1 MNDKIVPI
9 EEEITTSTPIQ
20 SKFPDSSAEID
31 IQQFQH
37 PEPISYAQNQPIIRT
52 NHRMVRSL
60 LYMGQLLNPTQTP
73 GNDFLVNSLE
83 TLTSLMDNVYLIT
96 KFGIGSNSKFLKKV
110 GANASKVWFVTLL
123 FTIRKILKNLL
134 KLSNIKNQVW
144 KEIKIC
150 EVEQYRNNLAK
161 LILRKYQLK
170 IEDIESE
177 ILSDSVELLGSLND
191 LLFVSIELFRLKVP
205 RWIEKL
211 IGFISAM
218 MMIYR
223 MSRRSN

>member
-9 EEEITTSTPIQ
+9 EEEVTTSTPIQ
-20 SKFPDSSAEID
+20 SRFSDSVTEID
-31 IQQFQH
+31 IQQHAKHMTYSQD
-37 PEPISYAQNQPIIRT
+37 QPLIRT
-52 NHRMVRSL
+52 NHRLVRSV

-96 KFGIGSNSKFLKKV
+96 KFGIGSNNKFLKKV

-134 KLSNIKNQVW
+134 KLSNIKNQIW

-150 EVEQYRNNLAK
+150 QVEQYRNNLAK

-170 IEDIESE
+170 IQDIENE

-191 LLFVSIELFRLKVP
+191 LLFVSIEVFRLKVP

-211 IGFISAM
+211 IGFISAI